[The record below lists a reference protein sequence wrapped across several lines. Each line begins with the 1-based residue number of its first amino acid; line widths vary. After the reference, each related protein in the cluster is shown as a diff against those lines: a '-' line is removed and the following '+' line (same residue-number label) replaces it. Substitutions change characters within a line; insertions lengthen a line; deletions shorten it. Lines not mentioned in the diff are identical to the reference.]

1 MPDTDTETRPP
12 RASQAAARI
21 LPADSPQAAGAR
33 PAALPVASLSEQ
45 RARLGRMIRRGCE
58 TSLLDTPLVFS
69 IEPAAPDAEWSGS
82 LFLSPAQGDAIEV
95 AAGARLL
102 QGLTGIDPSLLQP
115 PGTARQHWYAAAL
128 AGRLA
133 GTPFAGYTL
142 TAPEACRIGEEQ
154 CCMRLTLRSRS
165 HQVTSL
171 ARASVPAWIDFL
183 SRGEWTFARSPA
195 LPWLATASEATVRI
209 AQHTLPSGALRR
221 LVAGDVIVPDSPL
234 FSPDGKGR
242 MRLGNRHVQVR
253 YAAPNGLEILTVERK
268 LTTDELDIEA
278 HAELDVAPQE
288 DAPEEAPVEETGD
301 ADALYA
307 ELDAAMTDA
316 PPVEQQD
323 PHSELDSIPVTLSFE
338 LGKVSLPLAEVRT
351 LGPGAVV
358 LFTGGSPASVA
369 IVTGG
374 HTLGR
379 GEIVDVAGQLG
390 IRVTQWSA
398 P

>member
-1 MPDTDTETRPP
+1 MPDTDTEIRPP

-21 LPADSPQAAGAR
+21 LAADSPEAAGAS
-33 PAALPVASLSEQ
+33 PASLATVCLSEQ
-45 RARLGRMIRRGCE
+45 HVRLGRMIRRGCE
-58 TSLLDTPLVFS
+58 ISVADTPLVFS
-69 IEPAAPDAEWSGS
+69 IEPAAPDAEWGAS
-82 LFLSPAQGDAIEV
+82 LLLSPAQGGPIEV
-95 AAGARLL
+95 ADGARLL

-115 PGTARQHWYAAAL
+115 PGAARQQWYAAAL

-142 TAPEACRIGEEQ
+142 AAHGAPDIDDEQ
-154 CCMRLTLRSRS
+154 CCLRLTLRSS
-165 HQVTSL
+165 QHQITSL
-171 ARASVPAWIDFL
+171 ARASVSAWIGFL
-183 SRGEWTFARSPA
+183 SRGEWTLARSPA
-195 LPWLATASEATVRI
+195 LPWLATDSEATVRI
-209 AQHTLPSGALRR
+209 AQHTLPAHALRR
-221 LVAGDVIVPDSPL
+221 LAAGDIIVPDSPR
-234 FSPDGKGR
+234 FGPDGKGR

-268 LTTDELDIEA
+268 LTTDELDMEA
-278 HAELDVAPQE
+278 HAELDAAPQD
-288 DAPEEAPVEETGD
+288 DASGDAPVEETGE
-301 ADALYA
+301 ADAPFA

-316 PPVEQQD
+316 PPVKQQD
-323 PHSELDSIPVTLSFE
+323 AHSELDSVPVTLCFE
-338 LGKVSLPLAEVRT
+338 LGKVTLPLSDVRT

-369 IVTGG
+369 IVAGG
-374 HTLGR
+374 HALGR